1 MNKCHW
7 CILVF
12 SCLFV
17 GCEGQ
22 FEEFIPCGLD
32 PKVPELGQ
40 CESKGDE
47 EGSDSLTSQN
57 CAISE
62 HPHCP
67 VGVCLAW
74 QGTESYCT
82 TECKDDTDC
91 PEDSSCQLYST
102 SGASP
107 EAVSYCVKDEVEE

>member
-1 MNKCHW
+1 
-7 CILVF
+7 
-12 SCLFV
+12 
-17 GCEGQ
+17 
-22 FEEFIPCGLD
+22 
-32 PKVPELGQ
+32 
-40 CESKGDE
+40 
-47 EGSDSLTSQN
+47 
-57 CAISE
+57 
-62 HPHCP
+62 
-67 VGVCLAW
+67 VCLAW